1 MKRVLITGENSYVGN
16 SFADWVKD
24 DPEFQ
29 VDKISLRDDS
39 WKEYDFSIY
48 DVVLHVAGI
57 AHQKETKKNSE
68 SYYRVNRDLTV
79 DVAQKA
85 KEKGV
90 NHFIFLSSMSVYGLD
105 TGVINKMTPLKPKT
119 NYGKSKLEAEEA
131 ISSLATSSF
140 EIAILRPPMIYGAN
154 CKGNYAKLAK
164 LAVKSRVFPAI
175 KNKRS
180 MIFKDNLSEFI
191 KRLINFKNVGLFFP
205 QNTDFVKTCEM
216 VKIISEIH
224 GKTLFLTTFFN
235 PFIKLFKTQTV
246 KKVFGDLVYDKSLST
261 CTGDYNVE
269 DFRTS
274 IKLTENVEKIV

>member
-154 CKGNYAKLAK
+154 CKGN
-164 LAVKSRVFPAI
+164 F
-175 KNKRS
+175 
-180 MIFKDNLSEFI
+180 
-191 KRLINFKNVGLFFP
+191 
-205 QNTDFVKTCEM
+205 
-216 VKIISEIH
+216 
-224 GKTLFLTTFFN
+224 
-235 PFIKLFKTQTV
+235 
-246 KKVFGDLVYDKSLST
+246 
-261 CTGDYNVE
+261 
-269 DFRTS
+269 
-274 IKLTENVEKIV
+274 